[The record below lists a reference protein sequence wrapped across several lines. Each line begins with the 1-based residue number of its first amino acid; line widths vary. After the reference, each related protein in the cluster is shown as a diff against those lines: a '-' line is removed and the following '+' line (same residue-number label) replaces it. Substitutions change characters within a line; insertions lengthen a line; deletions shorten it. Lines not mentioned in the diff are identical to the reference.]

1 MVPVIF
7 AFLSYNFW
15 SPTSTM
21 DYHGGFGCFIWTW
34 ERILR
39 KQFWIG
45 SNFLLYTQA
54 ADAENSTKCN
64 QIEQVRLGY
73 GSIPINTIFRGMNI
87 HKSQLQY
94 FDVNYRGTLGDL
106 THLHK
111 VSPLSPKTSTD
122 QQMLRLCTS
131 RVAGSGQVGRGTIF
145 TTWSRGLPRF
155 MRLLD
160 FFGTGYR
167 YGPQQ
172 LQMGL

>member
-1 MVPVIF
+1 
-7 AFLSYNFW
+7 
-15 SPTSTM
+15 M

-73 GSIPINTIFRGMNI
+73 GSIPINTNFRGMNI

-131 RVAGSGQVGRGTIF
+131 RVAGSGQVGRAQS
-145 TTWSRGLPRF
+145 SRPDRGVYLASWGCWTFLGR
-155 MRLLD
+155 
-160 FFGTGYR
+160 GTGMALNSYKWV
-167 YGPQQ
+167 YNDIWYI
-172 LQMGL
+172 MIYIDII